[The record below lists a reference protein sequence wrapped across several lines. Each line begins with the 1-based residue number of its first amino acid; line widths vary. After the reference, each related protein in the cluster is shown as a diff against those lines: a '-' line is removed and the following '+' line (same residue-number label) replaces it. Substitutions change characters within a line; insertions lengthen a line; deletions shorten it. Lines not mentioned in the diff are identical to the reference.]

1 MAERTLSEQIITIV
15 QSEANNNEAPLQ
27 ATVNHIYTDGYVDI
41 RLTNNDLVKYVQC
54 IGEAKTGKTGVLVF
68 LNGTT
73 DNPIFI
79 VDHDS
84 TEETILAL
92 GLGKFTIGSD
102 GHLYVELPN
111 GVSNPFSINENGNLI
126 VEVPDGAT
134 NDYSINNNG
143 NLIYDRWDI

>member
-1 MAERTLSEQIITIV
+1 MTEKTLSEQIITIIK
-15 QSEANNNEAPLQ
+15 SEANNNEAPLQ
-27 ATVNHIYTDGYVDI
+27 GTVKYIYPDGYIDI
-41 RLTNNDLVKYVQC
+41 QLDTGTVKYIQC

-79 VDHDS
+79 VDHD
-84 TEETILAL
+84 TNEETILAL

-102 GHLYVELPN
+102 GDLYVELPN
-111 GVSNPFSINENGNLI
+111 GISNPFSINEDGNLI

-134 NDYSINNNG
+134 NDYKINENG
-143 NLIYDRWDI
+143 NVIYDRWDI